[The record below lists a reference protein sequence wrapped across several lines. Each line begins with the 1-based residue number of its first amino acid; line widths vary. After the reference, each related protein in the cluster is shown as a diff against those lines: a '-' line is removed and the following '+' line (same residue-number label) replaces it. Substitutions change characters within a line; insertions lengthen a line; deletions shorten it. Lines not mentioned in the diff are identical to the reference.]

1 MQVPQPDYLRNVL
14 KWERCISDIRTKK
27 FTKKKPTPTN
37 EVSEDDLTFFLT
49 TMRNTGGYPKVRDL
63 QKLLR
68 PKLNLAKINAILKY
82 LEKSKRLEIDLSG
95 NIIWIREENISS
107 HELSFAEVAN
117 ISQEFL
123 EYFSSTK

>member
-1 MQVPQPDYLRNVL
+1 
-14 KWERCISDIRTKK
+14 
-27 FTKKKPTPTN
+27 
-37 EVSEDDLTFFLT
+37 
-49 TMRNTGGYPKVRDL
+49 MRKTGGYPKVRDL

-68 PKLNLAKINAILKY
+68 PKLNLAKINAILRY

-95 NIIWIREENISS
+95 NIIWIREENVSS
-107 HELSFAEVAN
+107 HQLSFAEVAN